1 MSLLVR
7 VACHGTV
14 ALWIGLYLAWRV
26 LAPPLPVELPALRLE
41 PAPQAAPAP
50 AAVEATPL
58 SVQSADLAR
67 GEALLREGGAFPAL
81 SFSYQS
87 FPSFGAYAA
96 AMDALGARFVIV
108 HRRSIVGAV
117 DVSAGTLAETR
128 IDAGFSPRA
137 RDYSA
142 EPALAPLTRRARQH
156 FGEGAE
162 IMMLV
167 PRRVDAGLFGG
178 LARELA
184 SRGREHADYRE
195 LRGRYESGPAGGVR
209 LRVQAAERVDGGRE
223 ALDLLF
229 DLGAIARAPA

>member
-1 MSLLVR
+1 LSLLVR

-14 ALWIGLYLAWRV
+14 ALWIVLVLAWRA
-26 LAPPLPVELPALRLE
+26 LAPPLPVELPPLSLE
-41 PAPQAAPAP
+41 PAPTAAAAPA
-50 AAVEATPL
+50 AALPTPL
-58 SVQSADLAR
+58 PVQGADHAR

-96 AMDALGARFVIV
+96 AMHELGARFVIV
-108 HRRSIVGAV
+108 QRSSIVGAV
-117 DVSAGTLAETR
+117 DVSAGTLAEAS

-142 EPALAPLTRRARQH
+142 EPALAPLTRRARRR

-184 SRGREHADYRE
+184 SRGRGHASYRE
-195 LRGRYESGPAGGVR
+195 LRGRYESGPGGGVR